1 MNSNAA
7 KLFRQFAEE
16 RFNTHFNEL
25 NTKYQN
31 QSVERTTMK
40 KAFDDHRKI
49 FQNELDQKIQ
59 SLIPGGENRWLEGE
73 LGNLKQM
80 YMAKLELNRS

>member
-31 QSVERTTMK
+31 QSVERTARRGIGKPET
-40 KAFDDHRKI
+40 
-49 FQNELDQKIQ
+49 NVY
-59 SLIPGGENRWLEGE
+59 G
-73 LGNLKQM
+73 
-80 YMAKLELNRS
+80 